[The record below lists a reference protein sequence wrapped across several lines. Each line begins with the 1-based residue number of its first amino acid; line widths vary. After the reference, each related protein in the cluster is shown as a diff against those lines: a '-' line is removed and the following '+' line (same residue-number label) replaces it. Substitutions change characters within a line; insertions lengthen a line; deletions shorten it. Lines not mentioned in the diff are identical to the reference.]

1 MRRRLSAAIAAA
13 ALALIVVSPNAEG
26 AARVGSSTAVPILS
40 SVEGRHFYAYAP
52 SVIREGDKEWVWTCQ
67 NSQDGRI
74 VDDIRLD
81 LLDSG
86 SLSRSARALTASEDG
101 WDRFHICDPSVVR
114 VDATWQGVSY
124 RYAMFYLGN
133 DRDASAHNQVG
144 IAYAND
150 MSGPWVKNPTPV
162 VSFDPTKAPSRWGV
176 GQPSA
181 TTIDPESGTVLLF
194 WVENYTGPH
203 RDTRVYRMP
212 LDLNE
217 ESGVI
222 AGVPLEV
229 TTAGLRGEDGA
240 QDWLNN
246 ADFSY
251 DPPSDRFYVVRERH
265 PYPSGIPDWVGAGVE
280 LVSIDGASIWSGG
293 GAWRQEAVIGPAQTG
308 YPRNH
313 NAGIVRTEY
322 GTLPSPERIE
332 ILFTASCADCED
344 WLWSYRLRR
353 VPVEFR

>member
-1 MRRRLSAAIAAA
+1 MRRTWCC
-13 ALALIVVSPNAEG
+13 ALAGAAVVLLSLASGAEG
-26 AARVGSSTAVPILS
+26 AAKLS
-40 SVEGRHFYAYAP
+40 SVSEVPVLVSAEGRQFYAYAP
-52 SVIREGDKEWVWTCQ
+52 SVIQEEGREWVWTCQ
-67 NSQDGRI
+67 NSQEGRI

-81 LLDSG
+81 LIEFG
-86 SLSRSARALTASEDG
+86 SVARSEVALTASGEG

-114 VDATWQGVSY
+114 VDSKFGGVDY

-144 IAYAND
+144 VAYAKSL
-150 MSGPWVKNPTPV
+150 SGPWVKNPDPV
-162 VSFDPTKAPSRWGV
+162 VSFDQSEEAFRWGV

-203 RDTRVYRMP
+203 HETRVYRMP
-212 LDLNE
+212 VDLNE
-217 ESGVI
+217 VTGVV
-222 AGVPLEV
+222 AGEPLEV
-229 TTAGLRGEDGA
+229 TTTGLLGWDGS

-251 DPPSDRFYVVRERH
+251 DPPSDRFYVVREQH
-265 PYPSGIPDWVGAGVE
+265 PYPLGIPDWVGASVE

-293 GAWRQEAVIGPAQTG
+293 GSWRREAVIGPPQTG

-313 NAGIVRTEY
+313 NAGIVRSEF
-322 GTLPSPERIE
+322 GTLPSSGRLDVI
-332 ILFTASCADCED
+332 FTASCAECGD
-344 WLWSYRLRR
+344 WLWNYRLKR
-353 VPVEFR
+353 VSVDLE